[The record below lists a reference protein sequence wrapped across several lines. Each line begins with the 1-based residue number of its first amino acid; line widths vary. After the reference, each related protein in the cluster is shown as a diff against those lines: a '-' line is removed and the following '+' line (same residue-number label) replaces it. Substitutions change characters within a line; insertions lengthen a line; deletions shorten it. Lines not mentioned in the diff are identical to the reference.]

1 MQQPTYIIASERSW
15 NADLAAR
22 LCARTGAQFIAIA
35 RASELTAQRISELHP
50 RYVFLTHWSSRI
62 PAEIWTAHECVVFHM
77 TDVPYG
83 RGGSPLQ
90 NLIVRR
96 HDATV
101 ISALRCVREL
111 DAGPV
116 YMKRPLGLHGSAEE
130 IFLRA
135 DAIIEDMIV
144 AMIRDQPEA
153 VAQTGEVVTFTRRR
167 PDQGDLRD
175 AKSLDAWYDLIRMLD
190 AEGYPHAFL
199 DVGDF
204 RIEFSRVGR
213 RTAGLQADV
222 VIRKRPTETK
232 V

>member
-1 MQQPTYIIASERSW
+1 
-15 NADLAAR
+15 
-22 LCARTGAQFIAIA
+22 
-35 RASELTAQRISELHP
+35 
-50 RYVFLTHWSSRI
+50 
-62 PAEIWTAHECVVFHM
+62 M